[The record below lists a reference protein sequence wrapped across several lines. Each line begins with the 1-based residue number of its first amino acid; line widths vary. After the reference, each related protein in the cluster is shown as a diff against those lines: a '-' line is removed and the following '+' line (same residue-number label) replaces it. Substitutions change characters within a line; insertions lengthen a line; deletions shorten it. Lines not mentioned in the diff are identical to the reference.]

1 MNTDKDAGNG
11 LSTQELRFVM
21 THTAKRAKRSATA
34 PVRNSSLFFLA
45 LSVFIC
51 VHLWFQIAVHAAP
64 PNAQV
69 LAGIDVLEAQR
80 FAPLAG
86 KRVGSETCGAVQPRA
101 WDSRRCG

>member
-1 MNTDKDAGNG
+1 MNMDKDVRNG

-21 THTAKRAKRSATA
+21 THTAKRAKRCARA
-34 PVRNSSLFFLA
+34 PVRKSSLFFLA

-51 VHLWFQIAVHAAP
+51 VHLWFQITVHAVP
-64 PNAQV
+64 PDAKV

-86 KRVGSETCGAVQPRA
+86 KRVGLITNQTGV
-101 WDSRRCG
+101 D